1 MECCLSAA
9 SMRDEQ
15 NEAQAI
21 TCVQVGDKLVQVS
34 ASFGDDV
41 WDAGKFGQCMYAIK
55 TRNGD
60 LYFRFKKMYGD
71 LSSFDVSPSPH
82 SSLLDIPKGTRSFMS
97 FPISTEICSHH
108 RFAKVEN

>member
-1 MECCLSAA
+1 M
-9 SMRDEQ
+9 
-15 NEAQAI
+15 
-21 TCVQVGDKLVQVS
+21 QVS

-71 LSSFDVSPSPH
+71 LSSFEVDTVPLS
-82 SSLLDIPKGTRSFMS
+82 
-97 FPISTEICSHH
+97 C
-108 RFAKVEN
+108 